1 MKNRERAGVR
11 PYTYIYMWGCGKRRT
26 REGQGGE
33 REVFMNGNP
42 GRRDVGVRIFLGAN
56 EEGMWIG
63 V

>member
-1 MKNRERAGVR
+1 V
-11 PYTYIYMWGCGKRRT
+11 
-26 REGQGGE
+26 GQGGE